1 MEKNDDEQLLPPE
14 NNEDDENEEK
24 KENIENIKI
33 IKLNED
39 QKDYDKSIKVIL
51 LGDTN
56 NRKSSVIQ
64 RFKNHTFNYNQQPT
78 LTLEHYNLIIKIN
91 TFTLRMQ
98 IWDTA
103 GQEKFDSITANY
115 YKSTDVA
122 IFVYGIDNKES
133 FNRIPG
139 WIKELEDKNTNT
151 SNNKKEEAED
161 QLMIK
166 ILIGNKKDLEKE
178 RKVSFDEGNQFSK
191 NNGFIHF
198 NEISCR
204 DIKDDKN
211 KQEIDKIVEIIGK
224 EFYKEFENSKDN
236 RFNSSIFNY
245 EASKSILDSKKSKS
259 CNC

>member
-1 MEKNDDEQLLPPE
+1 MEKSEQLLPPE
-14 NNEDDENEEK
+14 NNENNENSEK
-24 KENIENIKI
+24 IKI
-33 IKLNED
+33 IKLNDDE
-39 QKDYDKSIKVIL
+39 KDYDKSIKVIF

-56 NRKSSVIQ
+56 VGKSSVIQ
-64 RFKNHTFNYNQQPT
+64 RLKNNTFNYNQQPT

-91 TFTLRMQ
+91 TFVLRMQ

-103 GQEKFDSITANY
+103 GQEKFDSITSNY
-115 YKSTDVA
+115 YRSTDVA

-139 WIKELEDKNTNT
+139 WIKELEDKNANTNT
-151 SNNKKEEAED
+151 NNTNKKEENEE

-166 ILIGNKKDLEKE
+166 ILIGNKKDLESE

-191 NNGFIHF
+191 DNGFIHF
-198 NEISCR
+198 NEVSCK

-224 EFYKEFENSKDN
+224 EFYKEFERTKDD
-236 RFNSSIFNY
+236 RLNSSIFNY
-245 EASKSILDSKKSKS
+245 QASKSILDSKESKS
-259 CNC
+259 CFC

>member
-1 MEKNDDEQLLPPE
+1 MEKSEPLFPSQ
-14 NNEDDENEEK
+14 NNENLEK
-24 KENIENIKI
+24 IKI
-33 IKLNED
+33 IKLNDDE
-39 QKDYDKSIKVIL
+39 KDYDKSIKVIL

-56 NRKSSVIQ
+56 VGKSSVIQ
-64 RFKNHTFNYNQQPT
+64 RLKNNTFNYNQQPT

-91 TFTLRMQ
+91 TFVLRMQ

-103 GQEKFDSITANY
+103 GQEKFDSITSNY

-122 IFVYGIDNKES
+122 IFVYSIDNEDS

-139 WIKELEDKNTNT
+139 WIKELEDKNANNNTNNT
-151 SNNKKEEAED
+151 NKKEENED
-161 QLMIK
+161 QLMVK
-166 ILIGNKKDLEKE
+166 ILIGNKKDLESE

-198 NEISCR
+198 NEVSCK

-224 EFYKEFENSKDN
+224 EFFKEFERTKGE
-236 RFNSSIFNY
+236 RLNSSIFNY

-259 CNC
+259 CFC